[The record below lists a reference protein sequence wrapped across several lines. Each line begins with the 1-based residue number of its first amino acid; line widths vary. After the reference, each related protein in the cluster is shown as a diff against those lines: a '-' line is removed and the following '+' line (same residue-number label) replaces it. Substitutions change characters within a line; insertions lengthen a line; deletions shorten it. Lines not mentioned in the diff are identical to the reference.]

1 MTALDRWRDELERWA
16 IPAEIIAAA
25 PESPYGFP
33 TELFRTRGERAR
45 AASDPTPTTLRA
57 LERLPEGGRVLDVG
71 CGGGATSLPLAGR
84 AGVLVGVDAQEDM
97 LHGFLSNAR
106 AAGVEAEAITGRW
119 PDVADRVGSADVAVA
134 GHVLYNVAD
143 LEPFARHLAAVAGGR
158 VVFELTERHPLHWM
172 NDLWLRFHGLGRPDG
187 PAADDAFE
195 ALTEMGLDPSI
206 EHWTASPTSGGFDR
220 RDDAVALIRRRL
232 CLPAERDAELTDA
245 LGPRLAKRD
254 GRWSAGPI
262 EQRLAT
268 IRLGR

>member
-1 MTALDRWRDELERWA
+1 MTAIDRWREQLERWA
-16 IPAEIIAAA
+16 IPPEIIAAA

-33 TELFRTRGERAR
+33 TELFRTRGE
-45 AASDPTPTTLRA
+45 AATTPADPTPTTLRA
-57 LERLPEGGRVLDVG
+57 LERLPDGGRVLDVG
-71 CGGGATSLPLAGR
+71 CGGGATSLPLVGR
-84 AGVLVGVDAQEDM
+84 AGVLVGVDSQEDM
-97 LHGFLSNAR
+97 LEGFLANAR

-119 PDVADRVGSADVAVA
+119 PDVADRVSSADVAVA

-143 LEPFARHLAAVAGGR
+143 LEPFARRLAAVAGGR

-172 NDLWLRFHGLGRPDG
+172 NDLWLRFHGLARPDG

-220 RDDAVALIRRRL
+220 KDDAVALIRRRL
-232 CLPAERDAELTDA
+232 CLPVERDEELTDA
-245 LGPRLAKRD
+245 LGPRLAKRE

-268 IRLGR
+268 IRLGG